1 MSGPTSFEMTQ
12 RMGSGGGG
20 AAASGRVTEGIG
32 RSLIG
37 MNMEQETTVNFK
49 SEKDLHLTGADNMEP
64 GLLAMLFKARGEGF
78 FARFFDAL
86 ASREEAF
93 GTHAMGEGFGAM
105 AHGGGT
111 ASGGGGGESGGG
123 SAAGSNRPFS
133 SLPPMDM
140 MGPMS
145 NVSPSML
152 GRLSP
157 TNTPGMGQGMGMG
170 AGMGGMGV

>member
-1 MSGPTSFEMTQ
+1 MSGPTSFEMTH
-12 RMGSGGGG
+12 RMGGGG
-20 AAASGRVTEGIG
+20 SAGTSGHLTEGIG

-37 MNMEQETTVNFK
+37 MNLEQETTVNFK

-64 GLLAMLFKARGEGF
+64 GLLAMLCKARGDGF

-93 GTHAMGEGFGAM
+93 GTHAMGEGFGTTFSD
-105 AHGGGT
+105 GGGG
-111 ASGGGGGESGGG
+111 SGGGGG
-123 SAAGSNRPFS
+123 SAASNRPFS

-140 MGPMS
+140 MGPIS
-145 NVSPSML
+145 DVSPSML

-157 TNTPGMGQGMGMG
+157 TNTPGMGRGQGIGAGMTGMGM
-170 AGMGGMGV
+170 